1 MTALGDRRAA
11 GPLPARTDWPAVALL
26 VATGV
31 VAAAQ
36 LGKVPPLVAA
46 LQADLGISLV
56 TVGWAMSVI
65 TLVSA
70 VLGLAAGG
78 LLGATGMK
86 RALLAALAVTAAGS
100 VLGALADG
108 APALLAA
115 RTLEGAGYLVVTVA
129 CPALVAFNAS
139 DRGRPLALA
148 LWGCFVP
155 AGLALA
161 NLAAPAVAALRPE
174 AAEGWRLAF
183 WAGAAAVAATA
194 VLVAATPMRQPVA
207 NPAGPG
213 PHGGAGGGAGAGPP
227 VGALARAVVGDLRLA
242 LAHPPAMLVAG
253 AFFWFAGLHVGFLA
267 MLPAFLIAETGLS
280 PAAAGR
286 IAAASALAYIP
297 GSLAAGW
304 AMRRGLSPAGIGIAG
319 YAALAVSAAAALG
332 GVLPVP
338 AAAAAAI
345 ALSVAAGMSG
355 AVLFAGAPGCAPSP
369 DRVRL
374 VLGLYAQGGS
384 LGVLLMPPALAWI
397 VQAAGWAATLPV
409 FALGAALAGAAF
421 VALRRPLATAR
432 G

>member
-1 MTALGDRRAA
+1 MTAIGDRPAA
-11 GPLPARTDWPAVALL
+11 SPLPERTAWPAVALL

-31 VAAAQ
+31 MAAAQ

-46 LQADLGISLV
+46 LQADLGVSLV

-78 LLGATGMK
+78 LLGATEMK

-100 VLGALADG
+100 MLGALAGG
-108 APALLAA
+108 APALLVA
-115 RTLEGAGYLVVTVA
+115 RTVEGAGYLVVTVA

-161 NLAAPAVAALRPE
+161 NLAAPALAALRPE
-174 AAEGWRLAF
+174 AAEGWRLVF
-183 WAGAAAVAATA
+183 WAGAAAVAAMA
-194 VLVAATPMRQPVA
+194 VLIAVTPMRQPA
-207 NPAGPG
+207 PAGAG
-213 PHGGAGGGAGAGPP
+213 PARDRRAGGGAGADPP
-227 VGALARAVVGDLRLA
+227 AGVVARAVIADLRLA
-242 LAHPPAMLVAG
+242 LAHPPALLIAG

-267 MLPAFLIAETGLS
+267 VLPAFLITEAGLS
-280 PAAAGR
+280 PAAAGQV
-286 IAAASALAYIP
+286 AAASALAYIP

-304 AMRRGLSPAGIGIAG
+304 AMRRGLSPAGLGIGG
-319 YAALAVSAAAALG
+319 YAALAVSAAAVLA

-338 AAAAAAI
+338 AAAVAAI
-345 ALSVAAGMSG
+345 ALSVAAGVSG

-374 VLGLYAQGGS
+374 VLGLFAQGGS

-397 VQAAGWAATLPV
+397 AQAADWAATLPV
-409 FALGAALAGAAF
+409 FAFGATLAGAALF
-421 VALRRPLATAR
+421 SIRRPLATAR